1 MSMVTYDGERRK
13 SEMIQVVDLTHE
25 ISAIRCDELIIPIYQ
40 GETASDTIQE
50 LDRSLSGG
58 IGQLITDQEITGE
71 FKQVVTVHSFGK
83 AAAKKLV
90 FVGLG
95 SRDAASFVRV
105 RDAFAR
111 AVKSLTAKGEAKQV
125 AVLLGEPGEV
135 AVDRFVQAVTEA
147 FYLASYTYEG
157 YRQKPKTTKALAS
170 VEILATSAQK
180 DAAWAGATKGIALS
194 SGTVL
199 ARNLVNTPGNYLTP
213 SALKDAIV
221 EVAERYS
228 MSYEV
233 FEKATLQG
241 MGMGGVLSVAQGS
254 EQPPYVVAVKYQGK
268 ETWDDVIGLIGKG
281 VTFDTG
287 GISIKPVA
295 GMEEMKSDM
304 GGAAA
309 TLGALEAIGQL
320 KPKAN
325 VLLVI
330 GCVENMP
337 SGSAY
342 KPGDV
347 ITTKSGKTVEIIT
360 TDAEG
365 RLVLADCIT
374 YAKEQGVS
382 CLIDCATLTGGVVV
396 ALGTITSGA
405 MGNHQEL
412 MDEVLAGAS
421 HAGERLWQ
429 LPTFEE
435 YRELNKSRV
444 ADLKN
449 SGGRYGHAIIA
460 GVFLESFVGDT
471 PWVHLDNAGT
481 AYIGTGTDLNPAG
494 ATGAMSR
501 TLAEFVL
508 NRGN

>member
-1 MSMVTYDGERRK
+1 
-13 SEMIQVVDLTHE
+13 MIQLVRYPEDL
-25 ISAIRCDELIIPIYQ
+25 AKFQCDELVIPVFKNELENEYIQIVDTLLQ
-40 GETASDTIQE
+40 GGLKHLIQE
-50 LDRSLSGG
+50 E
-58 IGQLITDQEITGE
+58 EITGE
-71 FKQVVTVHSFGK
+71 QNQVTVVHALGK
-83 AAAKKLV
+83 VAAKKVIIL
-90 FVGLG
+90 GLG
-95 SRDAASFVRV
+95 EKDASTFVSV
-105 RDAFAR
+105 RNAFAR
-111 AVKSLTAKGEAKQV
+111 AVKTIAAKGEDKTIGL
-125 AVLLGEPGEV
+125 VLIEPSTFSLE
-135 AVDRFVQAVTEA
+135 RFVQAAAEA

-157 YRQKPKTTKALAS
+157 YREKPGKKKSLKNIQLLVKEKDWEAAAS
-170 VEILATSAQK
+170 GSAI
-180 DAAWAGATKGIALS
+180 GTALS
-194 SGTVL
+194 TGTVL
-199 ARNLVNTPGNYLTP
+199 ARDLVNTPANYLTP

-221 EVAERYS
+221 EVAEKYS

-233 FEKATLQG
+233 LEQAKLKEL
-241 MGMGGVLSVAQGS
+241 GMGGVLSVAQGS
-254 EQPPYVVAVKYQGK
+254 VEPPYVVAVKYQGK

-304 GGAAA
+304 GGSASV
-309 TLGALEAIGQL
+309 LGALEAIGQM

-325 VLLVI
+325 VLVVI

-337 SGSAY
+337 SGTAY

-347 ITTKSGKTVEIIT
+347 ITTMSKKTVEIIT

-396 ALGTITSGA
+396 ALGTISSGA
-405 MGNHQEL
+405 MSNNQQL
-412 MDEVLAGAS
+412 VLEVLAGAEQ
-421 HAGERLWQ
+421 AGERLWQ

-449 SGGRYGHAIIA
+449 SGGRNGHAIIA
-460 GVFLESFVGDT
+460 GVFLEAFVGDT

-481 AYIGTGTDLNPAG
+481 AYVGSGTDLNPAG
-494 ATGAMSR
+494 ATGAMTRSI
-501 TLAEFVL
+501 AQFVL
-508 NRGN
+508 NRGK

>member
-1 MSMVTYDGERRK
+1 
-13 SEMIQVVDLTHE
+13 MIQVVDVTRE
-25 ISAIRCDELIIPIYQ
+25 ISTIHCDELIIPIYQ
-40 GETASDTIQE
+40 GETTPDTLME
-50 LDRSLSGG
+50 LDRSFAGRIS
-58 IGQLITDQEITGE
+58 QLMTEQEITGDY
-71 FKQVVTVHSFGK
+71 KQVVVVHSLGK
-83 AAAKKLV
+83 VAAKKLV

-95 SRDAASFVRV
+95 PKETGSFIRV

-111 AVKSLTAKGEAKQV
+111 AVKSLTAKGEAKRV
-125 AVLLGEPGEV
+125 AVLLGETGEV
-135 AVDRFVQAVTEA
+135 AVDRYVQAITEA

-157 YRQKPKTTKALAS
+157 YREKPKTTKALAS
-170 VEILATSAQK
+170 VELLATPAQK
-180 DAAWAGATKGIALS
+180 DAAWTGATLGIALS

-199 ARNLVNTPGNYLTP
+199 ARDLVNTPGNYLTP
-213 SALKDAIV
+213 KALKDAIV
-221 EVAERYS
+221 EVAERYG

-233 FEKATLQG
+233 FEQAKLQE

-254 EQPPYVVAVKYQGK
+254 VEPPYVVAVKYQGK

-309 TLGALEAIGQL
+309 TLGALEAIGQV
-320 KPKAN
+320 KPQAN

-382 CLIDCATLTGGVVV
+382 CLIDCATLTGGIVV
-396 ALGTITSGA
+396 ALGTISSGA
-405 MGNHQEL
+405 MSNHQDL
-412 MDEVLAGAS
+412 MDEVLARAK

-449 SGGRYGHAIIA
+449 SGGRFGHAIIA
-460 GVFLESFVGDT
+460 GVFLEAFVGDT

-481 AYIGTGTDLNPAG
+481 AYIGSGTDLNPAG
-494 ATGAMSR
+494 ATGAMTR
-501 TLAEFVL
+501 TIAEFVV
-508 NRGN
+508 NRGK

>member
-1 MSMVTYDGERRK
+1 
-13 SEMIQVVDLTHE
+13 MIQVVDLTHE
-25 ISAIRCDELIIPIYQ
+25 ITQISCDELIIPIYQ
-40 GETASDTIQE
+40 GDTTSDAITE
-50 LDRSLSGG
+50 LDRSFAGG
-58 IGQLITDQEITGE
+58 LTQLIADQEITGE
-71 FKQVVTVHSFGK
+71 HKQVVIVHSLGK

-90 FVGLG
+90 FLGLG
-95 SRDAASFVRV
+95 TKEMTSFTRV

-111 AVKSLTAKGEAKQV
+111 AVKNLTSKGEAKHV
-125 AVLLGEPGEV
+125 AVLLGESGEV
-135 AVDRFVQAVTEA
+135 AMDRYVQAITEA
-147 FYLASYTYEG
+147 FYLASYTYQG
-157 YRQKPKTTKALAS
+157 FRQKPKTAKALAS
-170 VEILATSAQK
+170 VELLAAAAQK
-180 DAAWAGATKGIALS
+180 EEALIGTAKGIALS

-199 ARNLVNTPGNYLTP
+199 ARDLVNTPGNYLTP
-213 SALKDAIV
+213 TALKDAIV
-221 EVAERYS
+221 EVAERYG

-233 FEKATLQG
+233 FEQAKLQEL
-241 MGMGGVLSVAQGS
+241 GMGGVLSVAQGS
-254 EQPPYVVAVKYQGK
+254 VEPPYVVTVKYQGR

-347 ITTKSGKTVEIIT
+347 ITTMSGKTVEIIT

-374 YAKEQGVS
+374 YAKQQGVS
-382 CLIDCATLTGGVVV
+382 CLVDCATLTGGVVV
-396 ALGTITSGA
+396 ALGTISSGA
-405 MGNHQEL
+405 MSNNQEML
-412 MDEVLAGAS
+412 DEVLAGAKR
-421 HAGERLWQ
+421 AGEYLWQ

-460 GVFLESFVGDT
+460 GVFLESFVDET

-481 AYIGTGTDLNPAG
+481 AFIGTGTDLNPAG
-494 ATGAMSR
+494 ATGSMSR
-501 TLAEFVL
+501 TIAEFVL
-508 NRGN
+508 NRGK